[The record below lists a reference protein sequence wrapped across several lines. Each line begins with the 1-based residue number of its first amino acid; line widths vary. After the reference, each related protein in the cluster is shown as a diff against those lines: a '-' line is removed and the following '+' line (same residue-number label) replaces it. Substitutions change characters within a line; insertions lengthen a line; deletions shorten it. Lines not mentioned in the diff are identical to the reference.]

1 MFKKLRYL
9 YCLLLLSFSLFG
21 QNNHFI
27 NVNREDGLA
36 SNFVRAIHQDTY
48 GYMWF
53 GTDNGLNRFDGIQ
66 MDTYRHSFSNEFS
79 LSDNNIHDIFQ
90 TSSGKLLICTS
101 VGIDVFDYNTAQFKH
116 INFIGNYDLK
126 KIIETADHNIWVVTN
141 NNIILVLDP
150 NLNMLNP
157 IDLTQLEGKHSKLS
171 NNLWTSIYDENSL
184 ALYDVSSG
192 FYLLDIN
199 TRKLTLITSNTLPKT
214 TTIFKIHPIN
224 NSEFWVTTLNGV
236 FICKNGTFSKR
247 FTKGDTTHKKNLT
260 SNFVLDLKKMPNN
273 EIWLFTDGG
282 GINIYNIT
290 TKQFRYIE
298 NNIDDSYSLGSNF
311 IYTTFLDKNATLW
324 LGTIKNGV
332 SQLDSEN
339 PFTTYKLISHD
350 KSNKHNIPA
359 ASLFLDSKNHIWVGS
374 DGNGL
379 YKLENNIMQH
389 VYFDK
394 NIKTIPSINETNAN
408 TLILGTYKNG
418 ISTFNSRDHKLTK
431 QTAIDQHLD
440 LNTKVT
446 FIEKDNDDGSF
457 WVGGDHILNF
467 DPVKKQ
473 QIFDSNTPLNAINLR
488 ALSFK
493 THSKDTLL
501 FGGIFGLYQYDNDG
515 IKMVSNIPNYITSI
529 IKNKQSTYWLAT
541 NKGLCLFDLKTRKT
555 TFYNTASGININ
567 KVNSLI
573 KDDSNNVWMG
583 TGQGISKF
591 DIHTKIFSNYT
602 YKDGFADNSFNR
614 PIVAKN
620 KEGQLYFGG
629 IKGVLTFHPDSI
641 KPTATAKKVLFTK
654 ILVNHEEFKSDKKI
668 GLQQAIE
675 ETTQL
680 VLNYSQKI
688 LTINFSSFDFKHP
701 EKVHFLYKL
710 EGYDK
715 EWQSTTKRSLTYM
728 NLAPKEY
735 MLKIKAS
742 NISNQWSDSFTSLN
756 IQILPA
762 WWQTYWFKLI
772 VLFSFLFIIYIVN
785 QFLLKKE
792 QAKRLLEFEKKSL
805 SEQKDLDEK
814 QLRFFTNLSHEVRT
828 PLSLILSPVENI
840 IKEDVSPTVKNNL
853 ALIQKNAL
861 RIERLI
867 NRVIDFRK
875 TQFKEPEIQAS
886 KKNIVLFLKEI
897 ANSFSSFSK
906 SKNIALIVHSEV
918 DTLFLWFDNHMME
931 TIFFNLLSNAFKYSH
946 SNGKIIVHIF
956 SDNEQ
961 VCIKVQDSGKG
972 IAAEDLTH
980 IFERFYQSKNH
991 IGGSGIGL
999 ALTKRFVEA
1008 HKGSIKA
1015 TSTLGEGS
1023 TFKVCF
1029 PLGNT
1034 HFDKSNL
1041 VHINQGE
1048 KRTVIAKEK
1057 ITTETVY
1064 NSELKNN
1071 TILIVE
1077 DEVNLRDYLSTNL
1090 SHNYH
1095 VITAGNGKEGLQI
1108 VKTNH
1113 IDLIVS
1119 DIMMPEMNGIELCKL
1134 LKENVKTCNIPIIL
1148 LTAKALKEDKIK
1160 GYDTG
1165 ADAYLE
1171 KPFQLDYLNARINNL
1186 LESQIRQKNQLL
1198 DTLNISVD
1206 DATINNSD
1214 QEFYKQSIAIIQAHI
1229 SNPDFNIPMFTKEL
1243 GMSKSLVYKKMS
1255 KITTISV
1262 NDLILSVRLQRA
1274 SQMLIHTKKSIV
1286 EISLLVG
1293 FKNSKYFSTSFKKK
1307 FKLSPSSYRIEKR
1320 NLNNSI
1326 EE

>member
-1 MFKKLRYL
+1 MLKELRYL
-9 YCLLLLSFSLFG
+9 FCFLLFSSSLFS

-27 NVNREDGLA
+27 NLNREDGLA
-36 SNFVRAIHQDTY
+36 SNFVRAIHQDNY

-66 MDTYRHSFSNEFS
+66 IDTYRHSSSNEFS
-79 LSDNNIHDIFQ
+79 LSDNNIQDIFQ

-101 VGIDVFDYNTAQFKH
+101 LGIDVFDYNTEQFKH

-126 KIIETADHNIWVVTN
+126 KIIETADHKIWIVTN
-141 NNIILVLDP
+141 NNIILVLDA
-150 NLNMLNP
+150 NLKMLNP
-157 IDLTQLEGKHSKLS
+157 IDLTQLEGNHSKLS
-171 NNLWTSIYDENSL
+171 NNLWTSMYDENSL
-184 ALYDVSSG
+184 ALYDVTSG

-199 TRKLTLITSNTLPKT
+199 TKKLTLLTSDVLPRP
-214 TTIFKIHPIN
+214 TTIFKISPIN
-224 NSEFWVTTLNGV
+224 KSEFWVTTFKGV
-236 FICKNGTFSKR
+236 FICKNGVFSKR
-247 FTKGDTTHKKNLT
+247 FIKGDTSNKKNLT

-273 EIWLFTDGG
+273 EVWLFTDGG
-282 GINIYNIT
+282 GINIYNLS

-311 IYTTFLDKNATLW
+311 IFTTFLGKNGTLW

-350 KSNKHNIPA
+350 QSKKHNIPA
-359 ASLFLDSKNHIWVGS
+359 SSLFLDSKNQIWVGS

-379 YKLENNIMQH
+379 YKLENNIMEH

-394 NIKTIPSINETNAN
+394 NVKTIPSINQISTN

-418 ISTFNSRDHKLTK
+418 ISTFNSSNRKLTK

-446 FIEKDNDDGSF
+446 FIKKDNDGSF
-457 WVGGDHILNF
+457 WIGGDHILNF

-473 QIFDSNTPLNAINLR
+473 QIYNSNTPLNSINLR

-501 FGGIFGLYQYDNDG
+501 FGGIFGLYQYDSKG
-515 IKMVSNIPNYITSI
+515 IKMISNIPNAITSI
-529 IKNKQSTYWLAT
+529 IKNKQNSYWLAT
-541 NKGLCLFDLKTRKT
+541 NKGLCLIDLKTKKT
-555 TFYNTASGININ
+555 TFYSTESGINIA
-567 KVNSLI
+567 KVNSLV

-591 DIHTKIFSNYT
+591 DIRTKTFSNYT
-602 YKDGFADNSFNR
+602 YKDGFSDNSFNR
-614 PIVAKN
+614 PIVTKN
-620 KEGQLYFGG
+620 KSGHLYFGG

-641 KPTATAKKVLFTK
+641 KPTSTAKKVLFTK
-654 ILVNHEEFKSDKKI
+654 ILVNHEELKNDKQI
-668 GLQQAIE
+668 GLQQPIE
-675 ETTQL
+675 ETKQL

-688 LTINFSSFDFKHP
+688 LTINFSSFNFKHP

-710 EGYDK
+710 EGYD
-715 EWQSTTKRSLTYM
+715 EDWQSTSKRSLTYM
-728 NLAPKEY
+728 NLSPKDY
-735 MLKIKAS
+735 ILKIKAS
-742 NISNQWSDSFTSLN
+742 NISNQWSDAYSSL
-756 IQILPA
+756 QIKVLPT
-762 WWQTYWFKLI
+762 WWQTYWFKLS
-772 VLFSFLFIIYIVN
+772 VLFSFILIIYLMNRIV
-785 QFLLKKE
+785 LKKE
-792 QAKRLLEFEKKSL
+792 QAKRLFEFERKSL
-805 SEQKDLDEK
+805 KEQKDMDEK
-814 QLRFFTNLSHEVRT
+814 QLRFFTNLSHEIRT

-840 IKEDVSPTVKNNL
+840 IKEAVSPKTKNNL
-853 ALIQKNAL
+853 ALIQKNAI

-875 TQFKEPEIQAS
+875 TEFKEPEIQAS
-886 KKNIVLFLKEI
+886 KENIVFFLKEI
-897 ANSFSSFSK
+897 TESFSSFSK
-906 SKNIALIVHSEV
+906 SKNIELIFNAEV
-918 DTLFLWFDNHMME
+918 ETLLLWFDRHMME

-946 SNGKIIVHIF
+946 SNGKIIF
-956 SDNEQ
+956 SITSTENQ
-961 VCIKVQDSGKG
+961 VCIKVQDSGQG
-972 IAAEDLTH
+972 IAPEDLTH
-980 IFERFYQSKNH
+980 IFERFYQSKSH

-1008 HKGSIKA
+1008 HKGTVEVVSK
-1015 TSTLGEGS
+1015 LEEGS

-1029 PLGNT
+1029 PLGNK

-1041 VHINQGE
+1041 VEISNQE
-1048 KRTVIAKEK
+1048 KLTLIENDLDK
-1057 ITTETVY
+1057 TDNTVY

-1071 TILIVE
+1071 TILVVE
-1077 DEVNLRDYLSTNL
+1077 DAANLRDYLSTNL
-1090 SHNYH
+1090 SNNYR
-1095 VITAGNGKEGLQI
+1095 VITAENGKEGLEM
-1108 VKTNH
+1108 VKNNK

-1119 DIMMPEMNGIELCKL
+1119 DITMPEMDGIELCKL

-1160 GYDTG
+1160 GYETG

-1171 KPFQLDYLNARINNL
+1171 KPFQLDYLYARINNL
-1186 LESQIRQKNQLL
+1186 LENKMRQKNQLL

-1206 DATINNSD
+1206 DDTINNSD
-1214 QEFYKQSIAIIQAHI
+1214 QKFYKQSIAIIETHI

-1243 GMSKSLVYKKMS
+1243 GMSKSLVYKKMA
-1255 KITTISV
+1255 KITSLSL
-1262 NDLILSVRLQRA
+1262 NDLILSIRLQRA
-1274 SQMLIHTKKSIV
+1274 SQMLIHTEKSIV
-1286 EISLLVG
+1286 EISALVG

-1307 FKLSPSSYRIEKR
+1307 FKLSPSTYRTDTR
-1320 NLNNSI
+1320 NLNKNL
-1326 EE
+1326 EG